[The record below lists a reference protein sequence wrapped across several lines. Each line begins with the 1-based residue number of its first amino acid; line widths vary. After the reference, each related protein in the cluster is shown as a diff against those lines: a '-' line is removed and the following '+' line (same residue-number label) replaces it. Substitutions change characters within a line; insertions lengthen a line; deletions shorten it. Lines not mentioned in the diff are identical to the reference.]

1 MLLTVFL
8 FIFAQTYEKHTIS
21 IGSLVVTGIHK
32 SGKFERQTCP
42 IRFPMPLGVGNIGY
56 CRGLT
61 RACWIDDAPTLF
73 LPVSDAFWAAGD
85 FSYLFLD

>member
-1 MLLTVFL
+1 MITFRHIAFCCRKY
-8 FIFAQTYEKHTIS
+8 FIPLHQTYEKHTIS

-56 CRGLT
+56 CRGL
-61 RACWIDDAPTLF
+61 PE
-73 LPVSDAFWAAGD
+73 PVD
-85 FSYLFLD
+85 

>member
-1 MLLTVFL
+1 MITFRHIAFCCREN
-8 FIFAQTYEKHTIS
+8 FIPLQQTYKKHTIS

-56 CRGLT
+56 CRGL
-61 RACWIDDAPTLF
+61 PE
-73 LPVSDAFWAAGD
+73 PVD
-85 FSYLFLD
+85 